1 MTNGEMIKALFPN
14 VGTNFSNVI
23 DLGLWWDAE
32 FKGVDV
38 LDKIKAEINQYGS
51 IWVQYQIK
59 GHTDRDIEGIVEDV
73 LTQAKQQVLDV
84 IDKYRDEVSE

>member
-38 LDKIKAEINQYGS
+38 LDKIKAEINAYGS

-59 GHTDRDIEGIVEDV
+59 GHTDKDIEDIVEDV

-84 IDKYRDEVSE
+84 VDKYRNEVTS